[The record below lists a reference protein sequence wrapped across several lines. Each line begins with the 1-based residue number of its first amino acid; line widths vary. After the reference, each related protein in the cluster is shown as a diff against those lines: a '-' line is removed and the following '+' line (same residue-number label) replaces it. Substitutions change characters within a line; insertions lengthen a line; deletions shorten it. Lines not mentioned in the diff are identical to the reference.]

1 VALFR
6 YKFVDPSGDVQEG
19 EMEGDSQEAVIR
31 RLQEAGHVPIR
42 ADEVKA
48 GGYRWGLRLPSLRRN
63 RASRKDIGIFTQ
75 QLETLLR
82 AGLPLDRALGLL
94 EGLAESETMANLV
107 QRMQE
112 AVRGGSAL
120 SAALEAQH
128 GVFSR
133 FYVSMVRAGEA
144 GGALDTVLARLSDY
158 LERSKELRDT
168 VLSALIYPAIL
179 LTVALLSVVILLTL
193 VVPQFSQLFHDMG
206 KALPLPT
213 QVVVSIGDGFRGYWW
228 AILLV
233 LLGAWLLV
241 RRWLDDPVQRV
252 RWDGWLLRMRLIGDL
267 VVRVDVA
274 RFSRTL
280 GTLLGNGV
288 PLLTALS
295 IVKEVVGNR
304 VLVQAIDAVAARTQ
318 QGEGLA
324 QPLTDT
330 EVFPK
335 LAVQMIRVGEESG
348 RLEEML
354 LQVADTYDRE
364 VQTTVKRLLALLEP
378 VLILTLGV
386 IIAAIIM
393 SILVAILSLNQ
404 LAF

>member
-1 VALFR
+1 MALFH
-6 YKFVDPSGDVQEG
+6 YKFVDSSGDVQEG
-19 EMEGDSQEAVIR
+19 EMDADSQEAVIR

-42 ADEVKA
+42 AEEVKA
-48 GGYRWGLRLPSLRRN
+48 GGYRRGLRLPGLRRN
-63 RASRKDIGIFTQ
+63 RASRRDIGIFTQ
-75 QLETLLR
+75 ELETLLR

-94 EGLAESETMANLV
+94 EGLTQSEAMRNLV
-107 QRMQE
+107 QRVQE
-112 AVRGGSAL
+112 AVRGGSPL
-120 SAALEAQH
+120 SSALEAQH

-133 FYVSMVRAGEA
+133 FYISMVRAGEA
-144 GGALDTVLARLSDY
+144 GGALDTVLARLSEY
-158 LERSKELRDT
+158 LERSKDLRDS
-168 VLSALIYPAIL
+168 VLSALIYPIIL
-179 LTVALLSVVILLTL
+179 LAVALLSVVILLTL
-193 VVPQFSQLFHDMG
+193 VVPQFSQLFRDMG

-213 QVVVSIGDGFRGYWW
+213 QVVVSLGDAFRGYWW
-228 AILLV
+228 AL
-233 LLGAWLLV
+233 LLGVLGVALLA
-241 RRWLDDPVQRV
+241 RRWLEDPVLRL

-267 VVRVDVA
+267 VVRVEVA

-288 PLLTALS
+288 PLLTSLS
-295 IVKEVVGNR
+295 IVKETVSNR
-304 VLVQAIDAVAARTQ
+304 VLVGAIESVAGRTKE
-318 QGEGLA
+318 GEGLA
-324 QPLTDT
+324 QPLMDT

-335 LAVQMIRVGEESG
+335 LAVQMIRVGEETG

-354 LQVADTYDRE
+354 IQVADAYDRE

-393 SILVAILSLNQ
+393 SILVAILSLNK